1 VSVELWAAVDQYITD
16 SVVSEDSVLRAASDA
31 TAQAGLPLISVTPSQ
46 GKLLYLLARFGQA
59 RNVLEIGT
67 LAGYSTIWLA
77 RAVGPSGKVITL
89 EYDPKHAQVA
99 RENFA
104 RAGVSDIVD
113 IRVGKALETLP
124 DVVPSAPFD
133 LIFIDADKPA
143 VPEYFQWALR
153 LSRPGTLILVDNVV
167 REGAVID
174 DTSTDG
180 SVLGIRRFNEQ
191 LATETRVS
199 ATTVQ
204 TVGAKGYDGFTL
216 ALVGDPATPR

>member
-1 VSVELWAAVDQYITD
+1 VSVELWTAVDQYITD
-16 SVVSEDSVLRAASDA
+16 SVVSEDAVLRAASEA
-31 TAQAGLPLISVTPSQ
+31 TSQAGMPLISVTPSQ

-77 RAVGPSGKVITL
+77 RAVGPAGKVITL

-99 RENFA
+99 RENLA

-113 IRVGKALETLP
+113 VRVGQALETLP

-133 LIFIDADKPA
+133 LIFIDADKPT

-153 LSRPGTLILVDNVV
+153 LSRPGTLIMVDNVV

-174 DTSTDG
+174 DASTDA
-180 SVLGIRRFNEQ
+180 SVLGIRRFNEL

-216 ALVGDPATPR
+216 ALVGAPAASR

>member
-1 VSVELWAAVDQYITD
+1 VSVELWTAVDQYITD

-31 TAQAGLPLISVTPSQ
+31 TARAGLPQIAVTPSQ
-46 GKLLYLLARFGQA
+46 GKLLYLLARFGGA

-77 RAVGPSGKVITL
+77 RAVGGAGKVITL

-104 RAGVSDIVD
+104 LAGVSDIVD
-113 IRVGKALETLP
+113 LRVGKALDTLP
-124 DVVPSAPFD
+124 DVAPSAPFD
-133 LIFIDADKPA
+133 LVFIDADKPT
-143 VPEYFQWALR
+143 VPDYFQWALR

-174 DTSTDG
+174 DSSTDG
-180 SVLGIRRFNEQ
+180 SVLGIRRFNEM

-216 ALVGDPATPR
+216 ALVGDPAAP